1 MSSAAMMSA
10 AQVLDAIALKYPDAV
25 LLCEMVIADPA
36 HAERAKQW
44 HATYGVTEIDIP
56 FPAGATRRIDALM
69 LDGSTCRTAIE
80 VKVSRADF
88 LRETPEKRAAWE
100 RVTDRFVY
108 ACPAGLIEAD
118 EVPEHCGL
126 WWIGPDQSVVIKSKA
141 RKNRAV
147 APLPH
152 QLTVA
157 VAYRLKRFESE
168 LRRLKESSA

>member
-1 MSSAAMMSA
+1 MAAAMMSA

-25 LLCEMVIADPA
+25 LLCEMVIADPV
-36 HAERAKQW
+36 HAELAKQW
-44 HATYGVTEIDIP
+44 HAAYGVTEVDVP

-69 LDGSTCRTAIE
+69 LDGGTCRTAIE
-80 VKVSRADF
+80 VKISRADF
-88 LRETPEKRAAWE
+88 LRETPEKRGAWE

-126 WWIGPDQSVVIKSKA
+126 WWIGSDQSVVIKSKA

-147 APLPH
+147 EPLPH

-157 VAYRLKRFESE
+157 VAYRLKRFERE
-168 LRRLKESSA
+168 VRRLKELSA